1 MTDDVV
7 AMDRQELQ
15 DLLLHSE
22 DISAFLE
29 DFTAMLAR
37 EISDGDAPA
46 WCAVT
51 LLRKRKA
58 STAAASGLEAQALD
72 ELQNSFTDGPCMTA
86 IREDTV
92 IRVGD
97 VREDTRWP
105 DYLPA
110 AAEQGVRSIL
120 GVPFDLDDDA
130 WAGLNVYSP
139 APHHFEADV
148 IASIQQEV
156 DRASGALRL
165 AVRLAS
171 HREAEHDLHAAMSS
185 HTVISLAAG
194 IIMGQNRCTHAEAMR
209 ILKDASPRSWAWT
222 PTRPGSGGSSCSTGR
237 ILNAASTPSRPS
249 SPARP
254 RSPGCGRPRPGTTAR
269 RHRTRQRL
277 PGPIGTAD
285 ASAIPAKPMPLTTG
299 GCPPSPETAHP
310 AAAATAR
317 RRRRG

>member
-15 DLLLHSE
+15 DLLLHSD

-97 VREDTRWP
+97 VCARTR
-105 DYLPA
+105 
-110 AAEQGVRSIL
+110 GGRTI
-120 GVPFDLDDDA
+120 
-130 WAGLNVYSP
+130 
-139 APHHFEADV
+139 
-148 IASIQQEV
+148 
-156 DRASGALRL
+156 
-165 AVRLAS
+165 
-171 HREAEHDLHAAMSS
+171 
-185 HTVISLAAG
+185 
-194 IIMGQNRCTHAEAMR
+194 
-209 ILKDASPRSWAWT
+209 SPRPRNRA
-222 PTRPGSGGSSCSTGR
+222 C
-237 ILNAASTPSRPS
+237 APS
-249 SPARP
+249 SA
-254 RSPGCGRPRPGTTAR
+254 SLSTWTTM
-269 RHRTRQRL
+269 
-277 PGPIGTAD
+277 PGPA
-285 ASAIPAKPMPLTTG
+285 
-299 GCPPSPETAHP
+299 
-310 AAAATAR
+310 
-317 RRRRG
+317 

>member
-15 DLLLHSE
+15 DLLLHSD

-120 GVPFDLDDDA
+120 GVPFEVDDDA

-165 AVRLAS
+165 AIRLAS

-209 ILKDASPRSWAWT
+209 ILKDASNHRNVKLRDLAVELV
-222 PTRPGSGGSSCSTGR
+222 SSLDSDYLENHFR
-237 ILNAASTPSRPS
+237 A
-249 SPARP
+249 
-254 RSPGCGRPRPGTTAR
+254 
-269 RHRTRQRL
+269 
-277 PGPIGTAD
+277 
-285 ASAIPAKPMPLTTG
+285 
-299 GCPPSPETAHP
+299 
-310 AAAATAR
+310 
-317 RRRRG
+317 